1 MPKPDEGGT
10 TDGHSM
16 PGVGT
21 PSDERERQNNGEA
34 GFANSTEDYYAD
46 YLARPKTDP
55 RVQDDL
61 IEWHRIGDYPT
72 AEPPRQPP
80 VDLVAQYRIDPGTVR
95 KEMSIK
101 IADFV
106 DPETGKPRPDSPVE
120 RLRADLDRLRG
131 LGDSPSLE
139 VLVTR
144 ATLTDRDL
152 GTWQAAAD
160 MKATTD
166 KAQLS
171 LRSAITQLCS
181 VYETIVETLDQTVK
195 TAMDADRSVADGL
208 RKATT

>member
-10 TDGHSM
+10 TGGRSM

-34 GFANSTEDYYAD
+34 GYANSTEDYYAD
-46 YLARPKTDP
+46 YLARPRTDP

-61 IEWHRIGDYPT
+61 IEWHRVGDYPT
-72 AEPPRQPP
+72 EEPPGQPP
-80 VDLVAQYRIDPGTVR
+80 VDLLAQYRIDPGTVR

-152 GTWQAAAD
+152 GTWQAASD

-181 VYETIVETLDQTVK
+181 VYEAIVETLDQTVK
-195 TAMDADRSVADGL
+195 TAMDADRSAADGL
-208 RKATT
+208 RKAAT